1 MNDFCC
7 LPYENLSPMSTRSSS
22 SSTLLIVIILVLTF
36 PVWIA
41 LGGALIGVVAGL
53 FGAMIGIVAALF
65 AGIIA
70 LIVLPFK
77 ILFGWGDWGWHG
89 PQIFGNGY
97 VWFAALILAAL
108 FISKRN
114 KK

>member
-1 MNDFCC
+1 MA
-7 LPYENLSPMSTRSSS
+7 TRSSS
-22 SSTLLIVIILVLTF
+22 TSTLLIILILVFTF

-53 FGAMIGIVAALF
+53 CGAMIGIAAGLF
-65 AGIIA
+65 AGLVT

-89 PQIFGNGY
+89 PDFFGNGY
-97 VWFAALILAAL
+97 VWLAALIVAAL
-108 FISKRN
+108 IISKRS